1 MNQKP
6 CILVSACLLG
16 HPVRYDGQHKYCA
29 ELEEL
34 KSEFELI
41 SVCPEVSAGLST
53 PRPAVNLYLENNNV
67 LAKGAEDPE
76 LDITDSLQNWISE
89 YVKTLKAQ
97 GAILKSKSP
106 SCGFK
111 TTPVYTKDSFYIS
124 NGLFA
129 EALDKKLL
137 PIIDEVQIQN
147 QDLKSKF
154 LSQVWS
160 QYHAR

>member
-29 ELEEL
+29 TLEEL
-34 KSEFELI
+34 KNEFDLI
-41 SVCPEVSAGLST
+41 SVCPEVGAGLST
-53 PRPAVNLYLENNNV
+53 PRPAVNLYLENNKI
-67 LAKGAEDPE
+67 LAKGADEPE
-76 LDITDSLQNWISE
+76 LNVTAPLNNWISE
-89 YVKTLKAQ
+89 YIKTLKAH

-111 TTPVYTKDSFYIS
+111 TTPVYTNDGHYFS

-129 EALDKKLL
+129 NALDQSFL
-137 PIIDEVQIQN
+137 PIIDELQIQN
-147 QDLKSKF
+147 KDSKSKF

-160 QYHAR
+160 QFHAR